1 MMQRSLRITFI
12 LALVCGTLLL
22 LPAFAMLVA
31 AGLALTG
38 KMQTQANT
46 QIVPALIFSLVLLS
60 LSLVPIAAFFLRK
73 TERGMKLLKIAGWI
87 FLIPA
92 AAFPLALG
100 LPIGSAIMTLLI
112 ALTGVWTLVSTRPE
126 SQ

>member
-22 LPAFAMLVA
+22 LPALAMLVA

-38 KMQTQANT
+38 KMQTQANS
-46 QIVPALIFSLVLLS
+46 QIIPALIFSLVLLC
-60 LSLVPIAAFFLRK
+60 LSLVPIAAFFMRK
-73 TERGMKLLKIAGWI
+73 TEKGMKLLKIAGWV

-92 AAFPLALG
+92 AAFPMARG
-100 LPIGSAIMTLLI
+100 LRISFVLFTLLI
-112 ALTGVWTLVSTRPE
+112 GLAGFWSFVSTHPE